1 VEEGGSLTIM
11 DGAAVGAAGTLV
23 KSGGAEVI
31 LSNLEATGFKSLVEV
46 KDNASQSDSTL
57 RIIGCH
63 ADTSGVGVYLWGN
76 GATTKSATRVIIE
89 NSHLASQYIGV
100 SGSGND
106 DCWGTELQIIDSTI
120 DGMWAS
126 LYQPQRDS
134 VATVSSGSV
143 LTGYTGVAIKGGT
156 LYVLDSSVIGTGE
169 YAEPK
174 YQGSGFSDT
183 GDGIYVEANYPD
195 SGNYYNHIQ
204 VEVRGNS
211 VITGTQLHTQ
221 AVQVYE
227 PYAKNVTVR
236 LYGGT
241 YSTDVEEF
249 LAEGCTQT
257 EKDGKFII
265 TQTP

>member
-1 VEEGGSLTIM
+1 
-11 DGAAVGAAGTLV
+11 
-23 KSGGAEVI
+23 
-31 LSNLEATGFKSLVEV
+31 
-46 KDNASQSDSTL
+46 
-57 RIIGCH
+57 
-63 ADTSGVGVYLWGN
+63 
-76 GATTKSATRVIIE
+76 
-89 NSHLASQYIGV
+89 
-100 SGSGND
+100 
-106 DCWGTELQIIDSTI
+106 
-120 DGMWAS
+120 
-126 LYQPQRDS
+126 
-134 VATVSSGSV
+134 V